1 MVRVLGISRSGY
13 YRSRSKKECPR
24 KQEERRLAEEITV
37 IHKIKRQVYGSPKI
51 QAELKKRGHQI
62 SRQRVKKIMNKYG
75 IIRKVVQKFVKT
87 TDSKHKE
94 RWSQNL
100 LVRDFSSPV
109 PDAVWVSDI
118 TYIRTGAGF
127 MYLCV
132 IIDLYS
138 RMAVGWSLGNRITAG
153 LAIAALDDAYR
164 RRRPPKYLIFH
175 SDGGKQYASKDFRK
189 RLKKY
194 GMVQSMSGKGDPW
207 DNAVAESFFAQLKK
221 ERIHA
226 YYFETEAQLRAALF
240 DHIEVFYNRQR
251 GQKELG
257 YWSPF
262 EYEEMTAL
270 AKAA

>member
-1 MVRVLGISRSGY
+1 M
-13 YRSRSKKECPR
+13 
-24 KQEERRLAEEITV
+24 AEELKV
-37 IHKIKRQVYGSPKI
+37 IHKLKRQVYGSPKLRG
-51 QAELKKRGHQI
+51 ELKKNGYRI
-62 SRQRVKKIMNKYG
+62 SRQRVKKIMDKYG
-75 IIRKVVQKFVKT
+75 IIRKMKRKFVKT

-94 RWSQNL
+94 RWSPNL

-118 TYIRTGAGF
+118 TYIRTGEGF
-127 MYLCV
+127 RYLCV

-138 RMAVGWSLGNRITAG
+138 RMVVGWSLGNRITAG

-175 SDGGKQYASKDFRK
+175 SDGGKQYVSKDFRE

-221 ERIHA
+221 ELIHGC
-226 YYFETEAQLRAALF
+226 FFGTGEQLRAALF

-257 YWSPF
+257 YWSPV